1 MMKKMKRRKLS
12 LAVAQVLG
20 AGAVV
25 GLAAPMAYAQT
36 TAATPETIQKI
47 QVTGSRIPLQT
58 LESESPV
65 QIITQQ
71 DIQMTGLTNIA
82 DVLNQLPQVFVDFGQ
97 NLSNGSFGTSTVDL
111 RGLGVNRTLVLID
124 GRRLP
129 AGDPRSYPTD
139 LNAIPSPL
147 VQRVDVLTGGASS
160 IYGSDAI
167 AGVVNFIMNDHF
179 EGVQFQWNGNAYTHN
194 QGDDTGVS
202 AQVAL
207 RAQTNPS
214 QFAVPGNV
222 NLGSNGSGY
231 TQDFNFVLGGN
242 FAGGKGNATVYFEY
256 RHSNPVLQS
265 TRDFS
270 ACSIAS
276 TPTGFVCSGSSTSY
290 PGRFFDAN
298 TGKSWTIADSA
309 GTVRPFAAAT
319 DQFNFGPY
327 NYFQVP
333 DTRYLA
339 NFFAHY
345 DALPNVR
352 VYTEFDFMDSTTVLQ
367 IAPSGSF
374 FGTDTYTVANTNPFL
389 SPSFKAAFGI
399 TPTNPGTML
408 IGRRNIEGGGRQ
420 DEPRHTQ
427 YRVVIGAKG
436 TVLDDKWDWDAW
448 WQSGK
453 VVYQDTYLNDF
464 SRQRLLRAL
473 NVTTNPANGQPVCQ
487 SVLDGTDPN
496 CVPYNIFQQ
505 GGVTQAALNYLQ
517 TPGFQSGETDQS
529 VVGIHVSSDLGTAY
543 GWKLPAAKSG
553 IGVAFGYERRVE
565 KDSFNTDAFFSIPDG
580 SGQGSATIGLAGQYT
595 VNEGFAEVRVPI
607 ADGQPWADTLSVNAS
622 YRYSSYST
630 NQTTNTY
637 GLGAEWAPVKM
648 ARLRGTYQRAV
659 RAANVI
665 ELFAAQGNTLF
676 NMTNDPCGPTKSA
689 TLAQCVAS
697 GLNPAQYGAAIL
709 DNPAQQYNSLTGG
722 NVALSPEKSDS
733 YTFGIVLQP
742 LRNFSAT
749 VDYWNIK
756 VTNVIGTVGAALS
769 LNQCL
774 FANQFCNLIH
784 RDPNFSSLWLGAGA
798 SQGFITNTNQN
809 LGSLHTDGIDLTLN
823 YLWDIDKYGGLNF
836 NFIGT
841 YVNQF
846 EVEPVPGL
854 GSYNCAGLFGVI
866 CGGPTPRWK
875 SKFNVMWNTPWSWSA
890 GLTWRYINS
899 VNIDASSGNPL
910 LSNPGGFN
918 PVDMTLGTRNYI
930 DLVGQWNINKNFT
943 VRLGVNNIFD
953 KDPPLV
959 SPNGGPAV
967 FYNGNTFP
975 QVYDT
980 MGRNWFLNV
989 TAKF

>member
-1 MMKKMKRRKLS
+1 MKRRKLS
-12 LAVAQVLG
+12 LAVANAIG

-25 GLAAPMAYAQT
+25 GLASPLAYAQT
-36 TAATPETIQKI
+36 TAAAPETIQKI

-65 QIITQQ
+65 QIITAQ

-111 RGLGVNRTLVLID
+111 RGLGPNRTLVLID

-160 IYGSDAI
+160 IYGSDAV

-194 QGDDTGVS
+194 QGDSSGIS
-202 AQVAL
+202 AAVAQ
-207 RAQTNPS
+207 RSITNPA
-214 QFAVPGNV
+214 QFQVPGNV
-222 NLGSNGSGY
+222 SLGGNGSGY

-256 RHSNPVLQS
+256 RHSDPVLQA

-270 ACSIAS
+270 ACSAGADNN
-276 TPTGFVCSGSSTSY
+276 GFNCSGSSTTG
-290 PGRFFDAN
+290 PQGRFFNLN
-298 TGKSWTIADSA
+298 TGKSFSIADSS
-309 GTVRPFAAAT
+309 GTARPYVAAN

-327 NYFQVP
+327 NYYQVP

-352 VYTEFDFMDSTTVLQ
+352 VYTEFDFMDSSTVLQ

-374 FGTDTYTVANTNPFL
+374 FGNTEYTTITDANPFL
-389 SPSFKAAFGI
+389 SPSFKAAMGI
-399 TPTNPGTML
+399 TPTTPGDMF

-427 YRVVIGAKG
+427 YRIVIGAKG

-464 SRQRLLRAL
+464 SQQRLTRAL
-473 NVTTNPANGQPVCQ
+473 NIVSDKNGNPVCA
-487 SVLDGTDPN
+487 SVLDGTDTT
-496 CVPYNIFQQ
+496 CVPYNIFQL

-529 VVGIHVSSDLGTAY
+529 VIGIHISSDLGTAY
-543 GWKLPAAKSG
+543 GWKLPAAKTG
-553 IGVAFGYERRVE
+553 VGVAFGYERRVE

-580 SGQGSATIGLAGQYT
+580 AGQGSATIGLAGQYT
-595 VNEGFAEVRVPI
+595 VNEGFAEIRVPI
-607 ADGQPWADTLSVNAS
+607 AEGQPWADTLSANAS

-659 RAANVI
+659 RAANII

-676 NMTNDPCGPTKSA
+676 DMASDPCGPTKSA
-689 TLAQCVAS
+689 TLAQCLNS
-697 GLNPAQYGAAIL
+697 GLKPSQYGAEIL
-709 DNPAQQYNSLTGG
+709 DSPAGQYNSLTGG
-722 NVALSPEKSDS
+722 NVNLSPEKSDS
-733 YTFGIVLQP
+733 YTVGIVLQP
-742 LRNFSAT
+742 LRNLNAT
-749 VDYWNIK
+749 LDYWNIK
-756 VTNVIGTVGAALS
+756 VDNVIGTVGAALI

-774 FANQFCNLIH
+774 FANQFCNLVH
-784 RDPNFSSLWLGAGA
+784 RDPSQSSLWLGAGA
-798 SQGFITNTNQN
+798 NQGTIVNTNLN
-809 LGSLHTDGIDLTLN
+809 VGTLKTDGWDVSVN
-823 YLWDIDKYGGLNF
+823 YNWDIEKYGGLLF

-846 EVEPVPGL
+846 VTTKVPGL
-854 GSYNCAGLFGVI
+854 GSYDCVGFFGPT
-866 CGGPTPRWK
+866 CGGPTPQWK
-875 SKFNVMWNTPWSWSA
+875 SKFNVMWNTPWTWSA
-890 GLTWRYINS
+890 GLTWRYISSVDIDLSSSNS
-899 VNIDASSGNPL
+899 QLAGAY
-910 LSNPGGFN
+910 F
-918 PVDMTLGTRNYI
+918 PVDKTLGTRNYI
-930 DLVGQWNINKNFT
+930 DLVGQWNVNKNFT
-943 VRLGVNNIFD
+943 VRVGVNNIFD

-959 SPNGGPAV
+959 SAEGGAAV
-967 FYNGNTFP
+967 FYNGNTYP